1 MTIKKDPFL
10 EFSQSQLFEGFLDQ
24 PTFQYKRMF
33 GGLACYYNGL
43 LVAVLMEESG
53 SHWNGF
59 LVPTDRSHH
68 ESLKHEI
75 PGLIN
80 HPVLGKW
87 LYAPLNDEAYETSS
101 DLVLRLI
108 RKNDPRVGI
117 VPGLRKKKKAKKKGR
132 NDDKNTKRK
141 KNRRKNNS

>member
-43 LVAVLMEESG
+43 LVAVLMEEPG

-59 LVPTDRSHH
+59 LVPTDHPYH
-68 ESLKHEI
+68 ESLKKDI
-75 PGLIN
+75 SGLIN
-80 HPVLGKW
+80 HPVLRKW
-87 LYAPLNDEAYETSS
+87 LYAPLNDESYEASI

-108 RKNDPRVGI
+108 RKGDPRIGI
-117 VPGLRKKKKAKKKGR
+117 VPGLKKKKRKEYGKNKKS
-132 NDDKNTKRK
+132 K
-141 KNRRKNNS
+141 KNRR

>member
-24 PTFQYKRMF
+24 PSFHYKRMF

-43 LVAVLMEESG
+43 LVAVLMEETGTS
-53 SHWNGF
+53 WNGF

-68 ESLKHEI
+68 ESLKAEI
-75 PGLIN
+75 PGLVN

-87 LYAPLNDEAYETSS
+87 LYAALTDESYESS
-101 DLVLRLI
+101 CDFVLRLI
-108 RKNDPRVGI
+108 RKSDPRVGI
-117 VPGLRKKKKAKKKGR
+117 VPGVRKKKAKK
-132 NDDKNTKRK
+132 TKK
-141 KNRRKNNS
+141 KNSKAR

>member
-43 LVAVLMEESG
+43 LVAVLMEEPG
-53 SHWNGF
+53 SHWNGL

-68 ESLKHEI
+68 DTLKSEI

-87 LYAPLNDEAYETSS
+87 LYAPLNDEEYENSS

-108 RKNDPRVGI
+108 RKGDPRVGI
-117 VPGLRKKKKAKKKGR
+117 VPGLKKKKKGR
-132 NDDKNTKRK
+132 TRDKNK
-141 KNRRKNNS
+141 KSQKVRRKNHS